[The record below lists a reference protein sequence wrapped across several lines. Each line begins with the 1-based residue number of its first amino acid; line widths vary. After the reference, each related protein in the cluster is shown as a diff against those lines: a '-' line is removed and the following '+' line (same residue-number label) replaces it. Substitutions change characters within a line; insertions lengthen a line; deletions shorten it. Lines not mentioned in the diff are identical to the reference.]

1 MENRLMYIKTSYI
14 PEEKPQSPLRYAS
27 KPFTRQNE
35 QPLNPLKISFKTTN
49 DNFKPINFAD
59 ISKDFSVNT
68 SFYNKKLANPPLKE
82 ISNSKRKI
90 LSMSPEPMRF
100 NSPKVINL
108 NIEMEEKRYK
118 NTYFVKGVKNLREKL
133 NLSPKLNFC
142 DFKADLPLCDGN
154 NTIVH
159 KYALPQALIPV
170 RTPSPALKA
179 PYNLEDSVLPRPHPI
194 IRKGVSGWKLSYR
207 SIYMGQGKKKSTTLK

>member
-1 MENRLMYIKTSYI
+1 MENRQMYIKTSYI

-27 KPFTRQNE
+27 KPFSRQNE
-35 QPLNPLKISFKTTN
+35 QPLNPLKISFKTIK
-49 DNFKPINFAD
+49 DNNKPINFGD
-59 ISKDFSVNT
+59 ITKDFSVNT
-68 SFYNKKLANPPLKE
+68 SFYNKKLTNSTLKD

-90 LSMSPEPMRF
+90 VSMSPEPIRF

-118 NTYFVKGVKNLREKL
+118 NTYFVKGIKNLREKL

-142 DFKADLPLCDGN
+142 DFKSDLPLCDGN
-154 NTIVH
+154 STIIH

-170 RTPSPALKA
+170 RTPSPALKI
-179 PYNLEDSVLPRPHPI
+179 PSHFEDSVLQRPLPI

-207 SIYMGQGKKKSTTLK
+207 SICMGQGKKKSITLK